1 MTDEDVR
8 VVTVSYARTHLH
20 ALIRD
25 VQAGHLVQI
34 RRRDG
39 RTVTLQPY
47 VPSSAHAFW
56 LGWPGSL
63 VAADGRRG
71 PLRRS
76 VPAAELVLSIRE
88 MALVRW

>member
-1 MTDEDVR
+1 MTDKDVR

-25 VQAGHLVQI
+25 VQAGHLVKI

-47 VPSSAHAFW
+47 VPSSD
-56 LGWPGSL
+56 LT
-63 VAADGRRG
+63 DQ
-71 PLRRS
+71 
-76 VPAAELVLSIRE
+76 
-88 MALVRW
+88 